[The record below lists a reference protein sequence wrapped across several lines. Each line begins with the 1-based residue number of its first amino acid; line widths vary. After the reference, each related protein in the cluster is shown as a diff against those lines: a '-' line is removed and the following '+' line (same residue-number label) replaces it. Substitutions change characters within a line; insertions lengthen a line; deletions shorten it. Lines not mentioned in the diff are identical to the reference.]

1 MNLHRPEKSIKI
13 PLCVPCSLTSNATYA
28 YLACRHPPSVS
39 DMSISSL
46 LRHIALPS
54 GVLSAIF
61 LLAHVAIGAAPPLH
75 TEIDRHIEAVLPKFK
90 LTTTA
95 GLADDEEFLRRVTL
109 DLTGNIPTA
118 DDVRAFESDRS
129 PSKRTAL
136 VDRLLS
142 SDEYARHMAVTF
154 DVMLMERRAD
164 GHVPTDEWRG
174 FLAESFRKN
183 KPLDVLVG
191 ELLVS
196 DGSNPATRPAAKFF
210 LDREAAH
217 DTLVRDIGRL
227 FLGVDLQC
235 AQCHDHPTV
244 TDYRHLHYYGLHVFV
259 AGTKLYRPTTGDK
272 LMSLQEE
279 VVREAT
285 FASVFEPE
293 VQNKTGPRLL
303 SGPAMEVPTF
313 KVGEEYVEKPSSKT
327 RAVPK
332 FSLRKALSEKLPRA
346 ETREFSRNMANRL
359 WAHLMGRGL
368 VQPLDM
374 HHSANPPSH
383 PELLTLLSD
392 ELTAMKFDARRF
404 LREVALSKA
413 YQRSSLVPVGL
424 APDDVPEESF
434 AMANLKGLGP
444 EPLFASL
451 LRATGNGVTLERQID
466 EALAKDPVKIE
477 PVKKEPV
484 KQDVGDATR
493 AKARAVERAKRVKEF
508 VELFGSPVGSPE
520 GEFQASLPQALFLAN
535 AESIAAWL
543 QPQHDNLTARLSKI
557 PQSERLT
564 EELYLSMLSRHPTTA
579 ETAAVQKHLAG
590 AEERISAIE
599 QLVWSLAASAE
610 FRLNH

>member
-1 MNLHRPEKSIKI
+1 
-13 PLCVPCSLTSNATYA
+13 
-28 YLACRHPPSVS
+28 
-39 DMSISSL
+39 MSISSL
-46 LRHIALPS
+46 LRHLTLLS
-54 GVLSAIF
+54 GVSSAIF
-61 LLAHVAIGAAPPLH
+61 FFSHVAIGAAPPLH
-75 TEIDRHIEAVLPKFK
+75 AEIDRHIEASLPKFN

-95 GLADDEEFLRRVTL
+95 GVADDEEFLRRATL

-118 DDVRAFESDRS
+118 DDVRAFASDRS
-129 PSKRTAL
+129 PNKRTSL

-154 DVMLMERRAD
+154 DIMLMERRAD

-183 KPLDVLVG
+183 KPLDVLLR
-191 ELLVS
+191 ELLAG
-196 DGSNPATRPAAKFF
+196 DGSDPATRPAAKFF

-259 AGTKLYRPTTGDK
+259 AGTKLYRPATGDK

-303 SGPAMEVPTF
+303 NGPAMEIPTF
-313 KVGEEYVEKPSSKT
+313 KAGEEYVEKPSAKI

-332 FSLRKALSEKLPRA
+332 FSLRKALSETLPRA

-392 ELTAMKFDARRF
+392 ELAAMKFDVRRF
-404 LREVALSKA
+404 LREVALSNA
-413 YQRSSLVPVGL
+413 YQRSSLAPSGL
-424 APDDVPEESF
+424 SPDDVPEESY

-451 LRATGNGVTLERQID
+451 VRATGNGVTLERQID
-466 EALAKDPVKIE
+466 EALAKE
-477 PVKKEPV
+477 SATKELV
-484 KQDVGDATR
+484 KQGVDDATR

-508 VELFGSPVGSPE
+508 IDLFGSPAGSPE

-564 EELYLSMLSRHPTTA
+564 EELYLSMLSRHPTTV

-590 AEERISAIE
+590 AEDRVSAIE
-599 QLVWSLAASAE
+599 QLVWSLAASVE

>member
-1 MNLHRPEKSIKI
+1 M
-13 PLCVPCSLTSNATYA
+13 
-28 YLACRHPPSVS
+28 
-39 DMSISSL
+39 
-46 LRHIALPS
+46 
-54 GVLSAIF
+54 
-61 LLAHVAIGAAPPLH
+61 
-75 TEIDRHIEAVLPKFK
+75 PKFK
-90 LTTTA
+90 LTAST
-95 GLADDEEFLRRVTL
+95 GRSDDEEFLRRVTL
-109 DLTGNIPTA
+109 DLTGIIPTA
-118 DDVRAFESDRS
+118 EDVRAFTGDRS
-129 PSKRTAL
+129 SNKRAAL
-136 VDRLLS
+136 IDRLLS

-154 DVMLMERRAD
+154 DIMLMERRAD
-164 GHVPTDEWRG
+164 GHVSNDEWRG
-174 FLAESFRKN
+174 YLAESFRNN
-183 KPLDVLVG
+183 KPLDVLVR
-191 ELLVS
+191 ELLAS
-196 DGSNPATRPAAKFF
+196 DGSDPAMRSAAKFF

-244 TDYRHLHYYGLHVFV
+244 ADYRHLHYYGLHVFV
-259 AGTKLYRPTTGDK
+259 AGTKLYRPTSGGK

-313 KVGEEYVEKPSSKT
+313 KAGDEYVEKPSAKT

-332 FSLRKALSEKLPRA
+332 FSLRKALSETLPRA

-383 PELLTLLSD
+383 PELLALLSD
-392 ELTAMKFDARRF
+392 ELTAMKFDVRRF

-413 YQRSSLVPVGL
+413 YQRSSLAPAGL
-424 APDDVPEESF
+424 SPDDVPEESF

-451 LRATGNGVTLERQID
+451 VRATGNGVTLERQIE
-466 EALAKDPVKIE
+466 EAA
-477 PVKKEPV
+477 KKEPV
-484 KQDVGDATR
+484 NKEADDALR
-493 AKARAVERAKRVKEF
+493 VKARAVERAKRIKEF
-508 VELFGSPVGSPE
+508 TELFGSPAGSPE

-543 QPQHDNLTARLSKI
+543 QPQNDNLTARLAKLSQ
-557 PQSERLT
+557 PESFA
-564 EELYLSMLSRHPTTA
+564 EELYLSILSRHPTTA
-579 ETAAVQKHLAG
+579 ETAAAQKHLS
-590 AEERISAIE
+590 EVQDRVSAIE
-599 QLVWSLAASAE
+599 QLVWSLVASAE

>member
-1 MNLHRPEKSIKI
+1 M
-13 PLCVPCSLTSNATYA
+13 T
-28 YLACRHPPSVS
+28 
-39 DMSISSL
+39 L
-46 LRHIALPS
+46 LS
-54 GVLSAIF
+54 GVSSAIF
-61 LLAHVAIGAAPPLH
+61 LFAHVAIGAAPPLH
-75 TEIDRHIEAVLPKFK
+75 AEIDRHIEASLPKFK

-95 GLADDEEFLRRVTL
+95 GVADDEEFLRRATL

-118 DDVRAFESDRS
+118 DDVRAFASDRS
-129 PSKRTAL
+129 PNKRTSL

-154 DVMLMERRAD
+154 DIMLMERRAD

-183 KPLDVLVG
+183 KPLDVLVR
-191 ELLVS
+191 ELLIS
-196 DGSNPATRPAAKFF
+196 DGSDPATRPAAKFF

-259 AGTKLYRPTTGDK
+259 AGTKLYRPATGDK

-303 SGPAMEVPTF
+303 NGPAMEIPNF
-313 KVGEEYVEKPSSKT
+313 KAGEEYVEKPSAKI

-332 FSLRKALSEKLPRA
+332 FSLRKALSETLPRA

-392 ELTAMKFDARRF
+392 ELAAMKFDVRRF
-404 LREVALSKA
+404 LREVALSDA
-413 YQRSSLVPVGL
+413 YQRSSLAPAGL
-424 APDDVPEESF
+424 SPDDVPEESY

-451 LRATGNGVTLERQID
+451 VRATGNGATLERQID
-466 EALAKDPVKIE
+466 ESLAKE
-477 PVKKEPV
+477 SATKELV
-484 KQDVGDATR
+484 KQGVDDATR

-508 VELFGSPVGSPE
+508 IDLFGSPAGSPE

-564 EELYLSMLSRHPTTA
+564 EELYLSMLSRHPTTV

-590 AEERISAIE
+590 AEDRVSAIE
-599 QLVWSLAASAE
+599 QLVWSLAASVE

>member
-1 MNLHRPEKSIKI
+1 
-13 PLCVPCSLTSNATYA
+13 
-28 YLACRHPPSVS
+28 
-39 DMSISSL
+39 MSISSL

-54 GVLSAIF
+54 GVSSAIF

-75 TEIDRHIEAVLPKFK
+75 AEIDRHIEAVLPKFK

-95 GLADDEEFLRRVTL
+95 GVAEDEEFLRRATL

-118 DDVRAFESDRS
+118 DDVRNFVRDKS
-129 PSKRTAL
+129 PTKRTAL
-136 VDRLLS
+136 IDRLLS

-154 DVMLMERRAD
+154 DVMLMERRLD
-164 GHVPTDEWRG
+164 GHVTSDEWRG

-183 KPLDVLVG
+183 KPLDVLVR

-196 DGSNPATRPAAKFF
+196 DGSDPATRPAAKFF
-210 LDREAAH
+210 LDREAVH

-227 FLGVDLQC
+227 LLGVDLQC

-244 TDYRHLHYYGLHVFV
+244 TDYRHLHYYGLHVFI
-259 AGTKLYRPTTGDK
+259 AGTKLYRPATGDK

-303 SGPAMEVPTF
+303 SGPAMEIPTF
-313 KVGEEYVEKPSSKT
+313 KAGEEYVEKPSAKT

-332 FSLRKALSEKLPRA
+332 FSLRKALSKTLPRA

-392 ELTAMKFDARRF
+392 ELTAMKFDVRRF
-404 LREVALSKA
+404 LREVALSNA
-413 YQRSSLVPVGL
+413 YQRSSL
-424 APDDVPEESF
+424 APAGFSPDEVPEESF

-451 LRATGNGVTLERQID
+451 VRATGNGVTLERQID
-466 EALAKDPVKIE
+466 EALAKE
-477 PVKKEPV
+477 PAKKEPV

-493 AKARAVERAKRVKEF
+493 AKAREVERAKRVKEF
-508 VELFGSPVGSPE
+508 TELFGSPAGSPE

-543 QPQHDNLTARLSKI
+543 QPQNDNLTMRLAKLSQP
-557 PQSERLT
+557 PQLA
-564 EELYLSMLSRHPTTA
+564 EELYLSMLSRRPTA
-579 ETAAVQKHLAG
+579 IETAAVQQHLS
-590 AEERISAIE
+590 EVKDRKSAIE

>member
-1 MNLHRPEKSIKI
+1 
-13 PLCVPCSLTSNATYA
+13 
-28 YLACRHPPSVS
+28 
-39 DMSISSL
+39 MSISSL
-46 LRHIALPS
+46 LRHLTLLS
-54 GVLSAIF
+54 GVSSAIF
-61 LLAHVAIGAAPPLH
+61 FFSHVAIGAAPPLH
-75 TEIDRHIEAVLPKFK
+75 AEIDRHIEASLPKFK

-95 GLADDEEFLRRVTL
+95 GVADDEEFLRRATL

-118 DDVRAFESDRS
+118 DDVRAFASDRS
-129 PSKRTAL
+129 PNKRTSL

-154 DVMLMERRAD
+154 DIMLMERRAD

-183 KPLDVLVG
+183 KPLDVLLR
-191 ELLVS
+191 ELLAG
-196 DGSNPATRPAAKFF
+196 DGSDPATRPAAKFF

-259 AGTKLYRPTTGDK
+259 AGTKLYRSASGDK

-303 SGPAMEVPTF
+303 NGPAMEIPTF
-313 KVGEEYVEKPSSKT
+313 KAGEEYVEKPSAKS

-332 FSLRKALSEKLPRA
+332 FSLRKALSETLPRA

-392 ELTAMKFDARRF
+392 ELAAMKFDVRRF
-404 LREVALSKA
+404 LREVALSNA
-413 YQRSSLVPVGL
+413 YQRSSLAPAGL
-424 APDDVPEESF
+424 SPDDVPEESF

-451 LRATGNGVTLERQID
+451 VRATGNGVTLERQID
-466 EALAKDPVKIE
+466 EALAKE
-477 PVKKEPV
+477 SATKELV
-484 KQDVGDATR
+484 KQGVDDATR

-508 VELFGSPVGSPE
+508 VDLFGSPAGSPE

-564 EELYLSMLSRHPTTA
+564 EELYLSMLSRHPTTV

-590 AEERISAIE
+590 AEDRVSAIE
-599 QLVWSLAASAE
+599 QLVWSLAASVE

>member
-1 MNLHRPEKSIKI
+1 MSQASFLRLVA
-13 PLCVPCSLTSNATYA
+13 PLLCAI
-28 YLACRHPPSVS
+28 SV
-39 DMSISSL
+39 
-46 LRHIALPS
+46 IAGS
-54 GVLSAIF
+54 ERTV
-61 LLAHVAIGAAPPLH
+61 VAAGPPLH
-75 TEIDRHIEAVLPKFK
+75 AEIDRHIEAALPKFK

-95 GLADDEEFLRRVTL
+95 AIADDEEFQRRVTL

-129 PSKRTAL
+129 PNKRTAL

-183 KPLDVLVG
+183 KPLDVLVR

-196 DGSNPATRPAAKFF
+196 DGSDPATRPAAKFF

-259 AGTKLYRPTTGDK
+259 AGTKLYRPATGDK

-303 SGPAMEVPTF
+303 SGPAMEIPTF
-313 KVGEEYVEKPSSKT
+313 KAGEEYVEKPSAKT

-332 FSLRKALSEKLPRA
+332 FSLRKALSETLPRA
-346 ETREFSRNMANRL
+346 ETREFSRNIANRL

-392 ELTAMKFDARRF
+392 ELTAMKFDVRRF
-404 LREVALSKA
+404 FREVALSKA
-413 YQRSSLVPVGL
+413 YQRSSLAPAGL
-424 APDDVPEESF
+424 SPDEVPEESF

-451 LRATGNGVTLERQID
+451 VRATGNGVTLERQID
-466 EALAKDPVKIE
+466 ETLAKE
-477 PVKKEPV
+477 PAKKEPV

-508 VELFGSPVGSPE
+508 VELFGSPVGSPD

-543 QPQHDNLTARLSKI
+543 QPQHENLTERLSKI

-590 AEERISAIE
+590 AEERVSAIE

>member
-1 MNLHRPEKSIKI
+1 MSQASFLRLVA
-13 PLCVPCSLTSNATYA
+13 PLLCAI
-28 YLACRHPPSVS
+28 SV
-39 DMSISSL
+39 
-46 LRHIALPS
+46 IA
-54 GVLSAIF
+54 GSARTV
-61 LLAHVAIGAAPPLH
+61 VAAGPPLH
-75 TEIDRHIEAVLPKFK
+75 AEIDRHIEAALPKFK

-95 GLADDEEFLRRVTL
+95 AIADDEEFLRRVTL

-129 PSKRTAL
+129 PNKRTAL
-136 VDRLLS
+136 TDRLLS

-259 AGTKLYRPTTGDK
+259 AGTKLYRPATGDK

-413 YQRSSLVPVGL
+413 YQRSSLAPVGL

-451 LRATGNGVTLERQID
+451 VRATGNGVTLERQVD
-466 EALAKDPVKIE
+466 EAIA
-477 PVKKEPV
+477 KEPATKDLV
-484 KQDVGDATR
+484 KQGVDDATR

-508 VELFGSPVGSPE
+508 IELFGSPAGSPE

-557 PQSERLT
+557 PQSERLA

-590 AEERISAIE
+590 AEDRVSAIE
-599 QLVWSLAASAE
+599 QLVWSLAASVE